1 MSSDAEIIVYAKK
14 KIGRTN
20 KERFLPIMSS
30 CYSDDIG
37 GPLLPNFLR
46 EYPHPKRKWDP
57 DEIKEITLDELRAY
71 VKASRII
78 VEMQDA
84 IIPGEHMM
92 ELDFDNEEHK
102 KLFDKICE
110 LFYVVDD
117 DMRNYLKAM
126 SYKLEH
132 IKRDLP
138 FLEDILHHARI
149 QETLGEEIYITLDY
163 S

>member
-46 EYPHPKRKWDP
+46 EYPHPKRKWEP
-57 DEIKEITLDELRAY
+57 DEINEITLDEIRAY
-71 VKASRII
+71 VTASQII
-78 VEMQDA
+78 AEMKDA
-84 IIPGEHMM
+84 IFPRERWYD
-92 ELDFDNEEHK
+92 LDLDNGEHK
-102 KLFDKICE
+102 KLFAKICE

-138 FLEDILHHARI
+138 FFEDILHQASI
-149 QETLGEEIYITLDY
+149 QETLGEEIYITVEY
-163 S
+163 V

>member
-1 MSSDAEIIVYAKK
+1 MSSDAEIIVYAKRK
-14 KIGRTN
+14 LGRTN
-20 KERFLPIMSS
+20 KERFVPIMNS

-46 EYPHPKRKWDP
+46 EYPRPKRKWEP
-57 DEIKEITLDELRAY
+57 DEINEIALDEIQEY

-78 VEMQDA
+78 VEMQDV
-84 IIPGEHMM
+84 IIPGEYLR

-110 LFYVVDD
+110 LFYVDDD
-117 DMRNYLKAM
+117 DMRDYLKAM
-126 SYKLEH
+126 SYKLDH

-138 FLEDILHHARI
+138 FLEDILHQAHI
-149 QETLGEEIYITLDY
+149 QETLGEEIYITLEY